1 MSAREQLQREAA
13 LLPDGVAQR
22 LLDYL
27 HALPTSDLT
36 VATPQPTGD
45 YFQSYWSQWYG
56 CCEGE
61 EWAEP
66 SELPFEKRETW

>member
-22 LLDYL
+22 LLDFL
-27 HALPTSDLT
+27 HALPASDLAP
-36 VATPQPTGD
+36 ATPPSKDD

-61 EWAEP
+61 EWNEP
-66 SELPFEKRETW
+66 PELPFEKREIW